1 MNDAMCVGGSGAEDD
16 HLVWAF
22 PRPPRCGEASSDLI
36 RNKVDQAFNAENY
49 QQIMQH
55 GMMLHMDLDSPPGN
69 NQLRLAVQDKTAREL
84 WVRFSLQ

>member
-55 GMMLHMDLDSPPGN
+55 
-69 NQLRLAVQDKTAREL
+69 A
-84 WVRFSLQ
+84 